1 MFGLSEQ
8 TRVFLKTGATDG
20 QLGLDA
26 LRGLVSQVLR
36 QDALTGSTFAFGNRR
51 RNRIR
56 CLLFDG
62 SGFWLASKRL
72 ERATFQWPK
81 DEVAVTQMSL
91 AQLEGFEHRSRR
103 GWRRY
108 EKRLSKPPVEEIV
121 TRPVVLLVCWL
132 SPI

>member
-20 QLGLDA
+20 RLGLDA
-26 LRGLVSQVLR
+26 LRGLVSQALR
-36 QDALTGSTFAFGNRR
+36 QDALSGSIFAFCNRR

-72 ERATFQWPK
+72 ERATECFVK
-81 DEVAVTQMSL
+81 HSVANV
-91 AQLEGFEHRSRR
+91 E
-103 GWRRY
+103 
-108 EKRLSKPPVEEIV
+108 LS
-121 TRPVVLLVCWL
+121 
-132 SPI
+132 

>member
-20 QLGLDA
+20 RLGLDA

-36 QDALTGSTFAFGNRR
+36 QDVLTGSIFAFCNRR

-81 DEVAVTQMSL
+81 DEAAVMQMSL
-91 AQLEGFEHRSRR
+91 AQLRLLLEGFELKSRR

-108 EKRLSKPPVEEIV
+108 EKRMSKLPVEEMV
-121 TRPVVLLVCWL
+121 TRDL
-132 SPI
+132 

>member
-1 MFGLSEQ
+1 MFWLSEQ
-8 TRVFLKTGATDG
+8 TRVFLKTGVTDG
-20 QLGLDA
+20 RLGIDA

-36 QDALTGSTFAFGNRR
+36 EDVQTGSLFAFCNRR

-81 DEVAVTQMSL
+81 DAGAVAQMSL
-91 AQLEGFEHRSRR
+91 SQLRLLLEGFELKSRR

-108 EKRLSKPPVEEIV
+108 NQRLTAAKSSPEETV
-121 TRPVVLLVCWL
+121 TRDL
-132 SPI
+132 